1 MNPKHCHPRLLMILA
16 LILAALGLGYSAKAN
31 SDWAKDHR
39 DDWAKDWRKL
49 GSATVNFSRDR
60 DEIRCASKGLVRQ
73 IVFEVRR
80 TTVNCDD
87 IEVYLLNGTKLDV
100 QVRSVIRA
108 GRRSRVIDLPGEAR
122 IISKIVFRYRSLG
135 SDRNG
140 KAEVVVWG
148 RKL

>member
-1 MNPKHCHPRLLMILA
+1 MNPKNCQPRFLLTLA
-16 LILAALGLGYSAKAN
+16 LMLAALGLGYSAKAN
-31 SDWAKDHR
+31 SDRATDRR

-80 TTVNCDD
+80 ATVNFDD

-108 GRRSRVIDLPGEAR
+108 GQRSRVIDLPGEAR
-122 IISKIVFRYRSLG
+122 IITKIVFRYRSLG

-148 RKL
+148 RKH